1 MLSNNIP
8 SDKYFFHHEDKQI
21 EFIKNEIRSPESFV
35 LKVESNTSESSR
47 KAGKVVKFLSP
58 VVSLALS
65 VFTVSGLGFSFL
77 NSGIMDKIQFLLI
90 SLFFAGVY
98 LVPIAVA
105 LVIMAGLVSVIIDGR
120 KNMSEKFSCFVEISE
135 EVQEYLKFFNAEKI
149 YEYSKIQEEA
159 SQKEEELKDFQKLV
173 KKARKDF
180 SLRNEAESR
189 IEKLKKEL
197 EILKDMADQILIDE
211 MNSIVKAEEEKRIRE
226 EVDSL
231 LEVEALVRLDR
242 SKKEAKEA
250 EVESKILYELA
261 NDETKDI
268 SERNAI

>member
-8 SDKYFFHHEDKQI
+8 SEKYFFHHEDKQI

-47 KAGKVVKFLSP
+47 KAGKVVKILSP
-58 VVSLALS
+58 IVSLGLS
-65 VFTVSGLGFSFL
+65 VFTVSGLGFSFI
-77 NSGIMDKIQFLLI
+77 NSGIMDKVQFLII

-98 LVPIAVA
+98 LIPIAVA

-120 KNMSEKFSCFVEISE
+120 KNMTEKFSCFVEISQ
-135 EVQEYLKFFNAEKI
+135 EVQEYFKFFNAEKI
-149 YEYSKIQEEA
+149 HEYSKLQEEA
-159 SQKEEELKDFQKLV
+159 WHKEEELKSFQKLV

-180 SLRNEAESR
+180 SFHKEAESK
-189 IEKLKKEL
+189 IERMKKEIEL
-197 EILKDMADQILIDE
+197 LKDMADQILVDE
-211 MNSIVKAEEEKRIRE
+211 MNSIKKVEEENRIRK
-226 EVDSL
+226 EVDSQ
-231 LEVEALVRLDR
+231 LEIEALIKLDR
-242 SKKEAKEA
+242 SKKDAEEA

-268 SERNAI
+268 SERTAN

>member
-1 MLSNNIP
+1 
-8 SDKYFFHHEDKQI
+8 
-21 EFIKNEIRSPESFV
+21 
-35 LKVESNTSESSR
+35 
-47 KAGKVVKFLSP
+47 
-58 VVSLALS
+58 
-65 VFTVSGLGFSFL
+65 
-77 NSGIMDKIQFLLI
+77 
-90 SLFFAGVY
+90 
-98 LVPIAVA
+98 
-105 LVIMAGLVSVIIDGR
+105 MAGLVSVIIDGR

-159 SQKEEELKDFQKLV
+159 SHKEEELKDFQKLV

-189 IEKLKKEL
+189 IENLKKEL
-197 EILKDMADQILIDE
+197 EILKDMADQILVDE

-226 EVDSL
+226 EVDSR

-242 SKKEAKEA
+242 SKKEAEEA